1 MPENRVDVV
10 LLSDVY
16 DGSDARV
23 IRWLRAAGD
32 DVALNEPLVE
42 IETDKVTVEVAAP
55 ANGRLTQILKQAA
68 DSIATGEV
76 LGHIES
82 AASSSPTTPGASPS
96 VGLAVTRAAVA
107 PVVTGGRAGETTGS
121 ARNLLSPAVRTLL
134 QARELYAT
142 SVAGTGKDGRITA
155 RDVETFV
162 ESGARS
168 RRIPHTAMRR
178 RIAAN
183 MSRSVNTAP
192 HVTAVFEADL
202 AAVVAHRERHKA
214 DFAARGASL
223 NYTAYFVAACVP
235 AFAAMPE
242 INSRFHASDLEVFE
256 DLNIGI
262 GTALGSQGLVVPVLR
277 DVQTLDLFAIATQL
291 GELLD
296 KARSGK
302 LSGDDMKGG
311 TFTISN
317 HGVSGSLLA
326 TPIIQQPQ
334 SAILGIGKL
343 ERRPAV
349 VIEEG
354 AEQVRIRSKCFVT
367 LTIDHRAIDGF
378 QANGFLSAWVKCL
391 ESWPL
396 DSELLRRTSAS

>member
-1 MPENRVDVV
+1 MTGNRVDVV
-10 LLSDVY
+10 LSSDVY

-32 DVALNEPLVE
+32 VVAHNEPLVE

-55 ANGRLTQILKQAA
+55 ASGRLSQILKQPS
-68 DSIATGEV
+68 DTVATGEI

-82 AASSSPTTPGASPS
+82 ADGAVPTTIVTKSPASS
-96 VGLAVTRAAVA
+96 
-107 PVVTGGRAGETTGS
+107 PVVVNERPRGLSAS
-121 ARNLLSPAVRTLL
+121 ARDLLSPAVRSLL
-134 QARELYAT
+134 QTRGLDAASIT
-142 SVAGTGKDGRITA
+142 GTGKDGRITA
-155 RDVETFV
+155 RDVETHV
-162 ESGARS
+162 DAGGRS
-168 RRIPHTAMRR
+168 RRIPHTTMRR
-178 RIAAN
+178 RIAEN
-183 MSRSVNTAP
+183 MLRSVATAP

-202 AAVVAHRERHKA
+202 SAVMAHRARHKEA
-214 DFAARGASL
+214 FATAGASL
-223 NYTAYFVAACVP
+223 SYTAYFIAACVP

-242 INSRFHASDLEVFE
+242 INSRFHASELEVFD

-277 DVQTLDLFAIATQL
+277 EVQTLDLLTIAVRL

-296 KARSGK
+296 RARAGR
-302 LSGDDMKGG
+302 LSGEDVKGG

-349 VIEEG
+349 VDVEG
-354 AEQVRIRSKCFVT
+354 VEQVQIRPKCFVT

-378 QANGFLSAWVKCL
+378 QANGFLSAWVRCL
-391 ESWPL
+391 ETWPL
-396 DSELLRRTSAS
+396 DP

>member
-1 MPENRVDVV
+1 MPDNSVDVV
-10 LLSDVY
+10 LLSEVY

-23 IRWLRAAGD
+23 MRWLRAVGD
-32 DVALNEPLVE
+32 LVAQSEPLVE

-55 ANGRLTQILKQAA
+55 ASGRLKQILKPESA
-68 DSIATGEV
+68 SLATGEV
-76 LGHIES
+76 LGRIES
-82 AASSSPTTPGASPS
+82 AGVDASESVSGSATLAHAATP
-96 VGLAVTRAAVA
+96 TRAPPGTIRTQVGDS
-107 PVVTGGRAGETTGS
+107 TGT
-121 ARNLLSPAVRTLL
+121 ARELLSPAVRTLL
-134 QARELYAT
+134 QARGLDAALIT
-142 SVAGTGKDGRITA
+142 GTGRDGRITA
-155 RDVETFV
+155 RDVESHA

-178 RIAAN
+178 RIADN
-183 MSRSVNTAP
+183 MLRSVTTAP

-202 AAVVAHRERHKA
+202 TAVVAHRDRHKA
-214 DFAARGASL
+214 AFAQRGASL
-223 NYTAYFVAACVP
+223 SFTAYFVAACVP
-235 AFAAMPE
+235 AFAAMPD
-242 INSRFHASDLEVFE
+242 INSRFHAADLEVFD

-277 DVQTLDLFAIATQL
+277 SVQSLDLFAIATQL
-291 GELLD
+291 GALLE

-302 LSGDDMKGG
+302 LSGDDLKGG

-334 SAILGIGKL
+334 SAILGVGKL

-349 VIEEG
+349 VSVEG
-354 AEQVRIRSKCFVT
+354 VEQIQIRPKCFVT

-378 QANGFLSAWVKCL
+378 QANGFLSAWVKCV

-396 DSELLRRTSAS
+396 ET

>member
-1 MPENRVDVV
+1 MPGNRVDVV

-32 DVALNEPLVE
+32 DVAQNEPLVE
-42 IETDKVTVEVAAP
+42 IETDKVTVEVASP
-55 ANGRLTQILKQAA
+55 ASGHLLQILKQAS

-76 LGHIES
+76 LGHIEL
-82 AASSSPTTPGASPS
+82 AASSPPAGLGVSAAVTPVATPIVSSPATAGARAGNPT
-96 VGLAVTRAAVA
+96 GLARD
-107 PVVTGGRAGETTGS
+107 
-121 ARNLLSPAVRTLL
+121 LLSPAVRTLL
-134 QARELYAT
+134 HTRELDAA
-142 SVAGTGKDGRITA
+142 SVAGSGKDGRITA
-155 RDVETFV
+155 RDVESFAD
-162 ESGARS
+162 SGARS
-168 RRIPHTAMRR
+168 RRMPHTAMRR
-178 RIAAN
+178 RIADN
-183 MSRSVNTAP
+183 MVRSVNTAA
-192 HVTAVFEADL
+192 HVTALFEADL
-202 AAVVAHRERHKA
+202 DAVVAHRERHKA
-214 DFAARGASL
+214 AFAARGASL
-223 NYTAYFVAACVP
+223 SYTAYFVAACVP

-256 DLNIGI
+256 NLNIGI

-277 DVQTLDLFAIATQL
+277 EVQTLDLFAIATQL

-317 HGVSGSLLA
+317 HGVSGSLMA

-349 VIEEG
+349 VIEG
-354 AEQVRIRSKCFVT
+354 GVEQVRIRSKCFVT

-378 QANGFLSAWVKCL
+378 QANGFLSAWVQCL

-396 DSELLRRTSAS
+396 DS